1 MEKLLTLNLTT
12 QQTLRIMF
20 GVGEIY
26 MLSFRYDR
34 LMSFCNKCGMLTHDV
49 KECLLHTDEDAC
61 KCKLRDVLCGD
72 MWNITSLY

>member
-49 KECLLHTDEDAC
+49 KECLLHTDEQYRPWAEAVEAC
-61 KCKLRDVLCGD
+61 ASGPL
-72 MWNITSLY
+72 